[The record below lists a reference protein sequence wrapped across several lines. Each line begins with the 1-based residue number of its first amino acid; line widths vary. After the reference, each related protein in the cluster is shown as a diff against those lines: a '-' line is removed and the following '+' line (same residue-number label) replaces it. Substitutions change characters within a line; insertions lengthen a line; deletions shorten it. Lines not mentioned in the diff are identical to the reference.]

1 MNIRGNYN
9 HTLLAS
15 YTGFI
20 TQAIINNFA
29 PLLFI
34 TFQTNYQIS
43 LEKITFLVTAN
54 FGIQLLVDLLAILFV
69 DKIGYRISIVS
80 AHLFAAVGLF
90 GLGLFPQLFTDPYGG
105 LLLAVFC
112 YAIGGG
118 LIEVLVSPIVEAC
131 PTKNK
136 AGNMSLLHSF
146 YCWGSVFVILGSTI
160 FFSLTGVENWKL
172 LALIWAVVPM
182 LNAVYFSQV
191 PLAPLVE
198 KDESMSLG
206 ALFNTKVFWL
216 FILLMICAGASEQA
230 MSQWASAF
238 AESGLGVSKTIGDLA
253 GPGFFAVLM
262 GLARVFYA
270 RISDK
275 YNLMKFMLASS
286 VLCIISYLLA
296 AFSSLPL
303 LSLLGCALC
312 GLSVGIFWPGTL
324 SIATRNCPKG
334 GSALFAMLALAGD
347 VGCSAGPTLVGMV
360 SVAFGNNL
368 KIGLAAAFIFPF
380 LMFTGVAFSIK
391 NKAKPY

>member
-198 KDESMSLG
+198 KNERMSLG
-206 ALFNTKVFWL
+206 TLFNTKVFWL

-368 KIGLAAAFIFPF
+368 KIGLAAALIFPF

-391 NKAKPY
+391 KQG

>member
-1 MNIRGNYN
+1 MNIRSNYN

-160 FFSLTGVENWKL
+160 FFSLAGVENWKL

-198 KDESMSLG
+198 KDERMSLS
-206 ALFNTKVFWL
+206 AMFNTKVFWL

-238 AESGLGVSKTIGDLA
+238 AESGLGVSKTIG
-253 GPGFFAVLM
+253 
-262 GLARVFYA
+262 
-270 RISDK
+270 
-275 YNLMKFMLASS
+275 
-286 VLCIISYLLA
+286 
-296 AFSSLPL
+296 
-303 LSLLGCALC
+303 
-312 GLSVGIFWPGTL
+312 
-324 SIATRNCPKG
+324 
-334 GSALFAMLALAGD
+334 
-347 VGCSAGPTLVGMV
+347 
-360 SVAFGNNL
+360 
-368 KIGLAAAFIFPF
+368 
-380 LMFTGVAFSIK
+380 
-391 NKAKPY
+391 

>member
-1 MNIRGNYN
+1 MNIRSNYN

-160 FFSLTGVENWKL
+160 FFTLAGVKNWKL

-198 KDESMSLG
+198 KNERMSLS
-206 ALFNTKVFWL
+206 AMFNTKVFWL

-270 RISDK
+270 RISEK

-360 SVAFGNNL
+360 SAAFGNNL

-391 NKAKPY
+391 KQG

>member
-1 MNIRGNYN
+1 MNIRSNYN

-160 FFSLTGVENWKL
+160 FFTLAGVKNWKL

-198 KDESMSLG
+198 KDERMSLS
-206 ALFNTKVFWL
+206 AMFNTKVFWL

-270 RISDK
+270 RISEK

-360 SVAFGNNL
+360 SAAFGNNL

>member
-20 TQAIINNFA
+20 TQAIINNFT

-90 GLGLFPQLFTDPYGG
+90 GLGLFPQLFTDPYSG

-136 AGNMSLLHSF
+136 AGNMSFLHSF

-198 KDESMSLG
+198 KDERMSLS
-206 ALFNTKVFWL
+206 AMFNTKVFWL

-270 RISDK
+270 RISEK

-360 SVAFGNNL
+360 SAAFGNNL

>member
-198 KDESMSLG
+198 KDERMSLS
-206 ALFNTKVFWL
+206 AMFNTKVFWL

-368 KIGLAAAFIFPF
+368 KIGLAAALIFPI

-391 NKAKPY
+391 KQG

>member
-368 KIGLAAAFIFPF
+368 KIGLAAALIFPI

-391 NKAKPY
+391 KQG

>member
-198 KDESMSLG
+198 KDERMSLS
-206 ALFNTKVFWL
+206 AMFNTKVFWL

-270 RISDK
+270 RISEK

-360 SVAFGNNL
+360 SAAFGNNL